1 MAQTVLDAVLKCLKK
16 FVKVD
21 EQFEVLKA
29 TWTASMKNLEANDHI
44 TESIP
49 WLPVPTSSGRRREAM
64 NDPQVSAR
72 NTERDVRENVP
83 QILHPDWTA
92 ADRKRANEV
101 NTQKRSRTPVLI
113 FWDPQVQNAT
123 LTEPEVFDCAAVT
136 KGKMCAIFA
145 NNIDENLGYPFW
157 IGKVLTTTAP
167 KEIGSEESDEEDDM
181 FAHGTVQFHGYVQTV
196 KANEEPSGKYE
207 PHLEHGAK
215 KKGRSST
222 TSKKVVTDVPL
233 NQVAYIFD
241 SLTAGKTILKKDK
254 LWISYYCEV
263 AKRQATFECPGV
275 EKFNDELGLK
285 HMPFT

>member
-101 NTQKRSRTPVLI
+101 N
-113 FWDPQVQNAT
+113 
-123 LTEPEVFDCAAVT
+123 
-136 KGKMCAIFA
+136 
-145 NNIDENLGYPFW
+145 
-157 IGKVLTTTAP
+157 
-167 KEIGSEESDEEDDM
+167 
-181 FAHGTVQFHGYVQTV
+181 
-196 KANEEPSGKYE
+196 
-207 PHLEHGAK
+207 
-215 KKGRSST
+215 
-222 TSKKVVTDVPL
+222 SK
-233 NQVAYIFD
+233 
-241 SLTAGKTILKKDK
+241 
-254 LWISYYCEV
+254 
-263 AKRQATFECPGV
+263 
-275 EKFNDELGLK
+275 
-285 HMPFT
+285 

>member
-29 TWTASMKNLEANDHI
+29 TWTASMNNLEANDHI

-113 FWDPQVQNAT
+113 FLGPTGTKCDFGRPRGLRLCSPPCNSHTTKTRIEPGFGFYVLHPYCSYAQV
-123 LTEPEVFDCAAVT
+123 V
-136 KGKMCAIFA
+136 
-145 NNIDENLGYPFW
+145 
-157 IGKVLTTTAP
+157 
-167 KEIGSEESDEEDDM
+167 SD
-181 FAHGTVQFHGYVQTV
+181 
-196 KANEEPSGKYE
+196 
-207 PHLEHGAK
+207 L
-215 KKGRSST
+215 
-222 TSKKVVTDVPL
+222 
-233 NQVAYIFD
+233 I
-241 SLTAGKTILKKDK
+241 
-254 LWISYYCEV
+254 CE
-263 AKRQATFECPGV
+263 TPI
-275 EKFNDELGLK
+275 
-285 HMPFT
+285 

>member
-1 MAQTVLDAVLKCLKK
+1 MDTAEDDIVLDGGGAAAPAETAEGD
-16 FVKVD
+16 VD
-21 EQFEVLKA
+21 LNVDL
-29 TWTASMKNLEANDHI
+29 
-44 TESIP
+44 
-49 WLPVPTSSGRRREAM
+49 SS
-64 NDPQVSAR
+64 D
-72 NTERDVRENVP
+72 
-83 QILHPDWTA
+83 
-92 ADRKRANEV
+92 
-101 NTQKRSRTPVLI
+101 
-113 FWDPQVQNAT
+113 
-123 LTEPEVFDCAAVT
+123 
-136 KGKMCAIFA
+136 
-145 NNIDENLGYPFW
+145 
-157 IGKVLTTTAP
+157 
-167 KEIGSEESDEEDDM
+167 EESDEEDDM

-215 KKGRSST
+215 KKGKSST

-263 AKRQATFECPGV
+263 AKRQATFECTGV